1 MEEMFLVVTRSHRH
15 IHSVEDRV
23 AEYLSHGFVNTN
35 SSSHLQE
42 YVSFTENY
50 TDISLRQ
57 HSSIRQSIR
66 NL

>member
-35 SSSHLQE
+35 SSSSHLQE

-50 TDISLRQ
+50 TDI
-57 HSSIRQSIR
+57 IA
-66 NL
+66 